1 MLNNETTKNYYLSN
15 LDMMFAASK
24 RFAKTWLTST
34 ETKATEIFNDYE
46 KKSYE
51 LVFQPAQ
58 KLEFIEVALKSLA
71 KLDLKNK
78 KVQELMNILLKN
90 ADTAKK
96 GIDALSKEITPT
108 ITAETEA
115 PSEPLLPEQLR
126 EEEETVLIDIPLNE
140 EEDNSS
146 SKDVLEQ
153 SPNMVTNTGEEEPFY
168 PVRLVMGNNDPYQT
182 HAIMQECPDPNATEE
197 EQKTEQVDQAMIHFL
212 Y

>member
-34 ETKATEIFNDYE
+34 ETKAMEIFNDYE

-126 EEEETVLIDIPLNE
+126 EEETVLIDIPLNE

-153 SPNMVTNTGEEEPFY
+153 SSNIATKTDAEESFY
-168 PVRLVMGNNDPYQT
+168 PKRLVMGDNTPYQT
-182 HAIMQECPDPNATEE
+182 DAIMKECPDPNATQE